1 MKTLRELCEQR
12 SIPFGV
18 FKFNAILFYLYFFKA
33 LPVSLVDIKPSG
45 AESEWQKQVI
55 STTFNFD
62 IDISFRVSDWGFSWH
77 SDESTRLPAI
87 WPRVEFQ
94 LRPIRNAI

>member
-1 MKTLRELCEQR
+1 MNNEAFHL
-12 SIPFGV
+12 V
-18 FKFNAILFYLYFFKA
+18 FFNSILFYLYFFKA

-62 IDISFRVSDWGFSWH
+62 IDISFRESDWGFSWH

>member
-1 MKTLRELCEQR
+1 MNNEAFHL
-12 SIPFGV
+12 V
-18 FKFNAILFYLYFFKA
+18 FFNSILFYLYFFKA

-45 AESEWQKQVI
+45 AESEWVIGKKQVI

-62 IDISFRVSDWGFSWH
+62 IDISFCASDWGFSWH

-87 WPRVEFQ
+87 
-94 LRPIRNAI
+94 